1 MQNKGEWGDQT
12 RAKRTPKKSMREGK
26 EMFLKWKEREKK
38 KRKTKTESVDL
49 LMKNWATPTFKVG
62 QILFESR

>member
-1 MQNKGEWGDQT
+1 MGRSDESEKDPKEKYAWG
-12 RAKRTPKKSMREGK
+12 KRNVL
-26 EMFLKWKEREKK
+26 EMERERKK

-49 LMKNWATPTFKVG
+49 LMKNGATPTFKVG